1 MLDLTNKIYLDKDS
15 ARKHLEGI
23 RWPNGPF
30 CPHCGE
36 AENVKPLKG
45 KSHRPGLHKCYS
57 CKGNFSV
64 TVGTVFERS
73 KIPLNKWILASHLM
87 ASSKKGISAHQLHH
101 QLGVTYKTA
110 WFMEHRLRE
119 AMRVKI
125 SFGKINDPDK
135 MGGDDST
142 VEVDETYIGRT
153 TRRKSDKPKAL
164 YNNKE
169 KVLTLVERGGH
180 ARSFHVSA
188 VNAKTLRPIMLK
200 QINQNTTIYTDDA
213 LHHRSNKKFFKKH
226 DSVNHSAYEYV
237 RAGVHTNTIENYFSI
252 LKRGLNG
259 VYQHVSPEHL
269 KRYLAEY
276 DFRYNYR
283 QKLGYDDMDRANMLL
298 KGIEGKRLMY
308 R

>member
-1 MLDLTNKIYLDKDS
+1 MLDLMNKIYLDKDS
-15 ARKHLEGI
+15 ARKHLESI

-64 TVGTVFERS
+64 AVGTVFERS

-87 ASSKKGISAHQLHH
+87 ASSKKGISAHQLHR

-142 VEVDETYIGRT
+142 VEVDESYIGRT

-164 YNNKE
+164 
-169 KVLTLVERGGH
+169 
-180 ARSFHVSA
+180 
-188 VNAKTLRPIMLK
+188 
-200 QINQNTTIYTDDA
+200 
-213 LHHRSNKKFFKKH
+213 
-226 DSVNHSAYEYV
+226 
-237 RAGVHTNTIENYFSI
+237 
-252 LKRGLNG
+252 
-259 VYQHVSPEHL
+259 
-269 KRYLAEY
+269 
-276 DFRYNYR
+276 
-283 QKLGYDDMDRANMLL
+283 
-298 KGIEGKRLMY
+298 
-308 R
+308 